1 MGATTTLTRTRKTA
15 TVWDSK
21 QKAIDI
27 AKAILDKKGEEVSL
41 LYVGEFSPLTDYYL
55 ICSANSEPH
64 IWALVDAVETA
75 LQKHKR
81 HPLGIEGRKTAPWVL
96 VDCSDVIIHIF
107 KQEARKFYNLDGLWS
122 DAKRIDL
129 GIDFS
134 GIDLSEP
141 SVTDPL
147 KVPKKPKKKVR

>member
-1 MGATTTLTRTRKTA
+1 MGAAITRKPPD
-15 TVWDSK
+15 VWDSK

-27 AKAILDKKGEEVSL
+27 AKAILDKKGEEISL
-41 LYVGEFSPLTDYYL
+41 LYVGALSPLTDYYL
-55 ICSANSEPH
+55 ICSASSEPH
-64 IWALVDAVETA
+64 IWALVDAVETV

-107 KQEARKFYNLDGLWS
+107 KQQAREFYNLDGLWS
-122 DAKRIDL
+122 DAKS
-129 GIDFS
+129 IDF

-141 SVTDPL
+141 PVTDPL
-147 KVPKKPKKKVR
+147 KVPKKKVR

>member
-1 MGATTTLTRTRKTA
+1 MGAAITRKPPD
-15 TVWDSK
+15 VWDSK

-27 AKAILDKKGEEVSL
+27 AKAILDKKGEEISL
-41 LYVGEFSPLTDYYL
+41 LYVGALSPLTDYYL
-55 ICSANSEPH
+55 ICSASSEPH
-64 IWALVDAVETA
+64 IWALVDAVETV

-107 KQEARKFYNLDGLWS
+107 KQQAREFYNLDGLWS
-122 DAKRIDL
+122 DAKS
-129 GIDFS
+129 IDF

-147 KVPKKPKKKVR
+147 KVPKKKVR